1 MKIVIQLVLLVII
14 GVLGYLL
21 YNSISGPVRFNKV
34 KEARYRTVIESLK
47 DIRSAQLAH
56 QEVTGEFSGN
66 FDGLV
71 KFIDTAQFAI
81 TQRRDTSYADV
92 EKNKA
97 FGIDEGYFIEEVLID
112 TLRFQSV
119 KDSLFKD
126 SDRYRTMMKVP
137 IEDIDANFEVQA
149 GVLEKNDNSYSVFEV
164 KVSKDVILHDLN
176 KDLLFQEKQVNSVD
190 GVNGAYLKVGSMS
203 EINTSGNWPKVYDTT
218 KEDQ

>member
-203 EINTSGNWPKVYDTT
+203 EINTSGNWPKVYDTA